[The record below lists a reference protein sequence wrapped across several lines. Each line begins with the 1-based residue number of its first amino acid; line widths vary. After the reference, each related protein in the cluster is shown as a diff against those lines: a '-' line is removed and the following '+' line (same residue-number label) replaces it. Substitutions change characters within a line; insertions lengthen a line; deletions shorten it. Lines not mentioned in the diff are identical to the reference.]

1 MSASSSSLDRLAM
14 TVLQPGFDGVT
25 PPDWLRRAL
34 ADGLGG
40 AVLFARNIVDVPQT
54 AALVAALR
62 EENPAVVVAA
72 DEEGGAVTRFEAGPG
87 SSWPGNRALGV
98 VDDVTRTE
106 QVARAIGRLL
116 AAADVTLNYAPVADV
131 NANPANPVIGIRS
144 FGPDPELVAR
154 HTAAWITGLQAE
166 GVAACAKHFP
176 GHGDTVTDS
185 HLALPTVHA
194 SLEVLRERDLP
205 PFRAAVEAGVQSMM
219 CGHLLVP
226 ALDPDGPATLSR
238 RILTGL
244 LREELGF
251 RGMLVTDAIEMR
263 AVAALHPPGE
273 VAVRALMA
281 GADAICVGVS
291 SPGGESVYALR
302 DAIVAAV
309 RDGRLPEERLAEA
322 AARVLAVADWHTAQ
336 AATRRAAQERPGRG
350 YAEGTDEESVEEGAE
365 KSGEQ
370 LGLEVARAA
379 MRVVVPG
386 APTTGAP
393 TTGAPTT
400 GTPQPVPISEPPLV
414 VHIAPRMSRA
424 VESGA
429 PVGLTRELNELLP
442 GTEGHTITAEA
453 TTLPDLSGD
462 RPVVLVVHDAGRH
475 AWVHE
480 LLATAV
486 QARPDAIVVETGIP
500 AQPVGA
506 VYVTTHGVSRA
517 SERVVARWLTG
528 SERTRPRQEKAE
540 G

>member
-1 MSASSSSLDRLAM
+1 MPARSSSLDRLAM
-14 TVLQPGFDGVT
+14 TVLQPGFDGVA
-25 PPDWLRRAL
+25 PPAWLREAL

-40 AVLFARNIVDVPQT
+40 TVLFARNIVDVGQT
-54 AALVAALR
+54 AALIAALR

-72 DEEGGAVTRFEAGPG
+72 DEEGGAVTRFEAALG

-98 VDDVTRTE
+98 VDDVVRTE
-106 QVARAIGRLL
+106 HVARAIGRLL

-144 FGPDPELVAR
+144 FGPDPDLVAR

-185 HLALPTVHA
+185 HLALATVHA
-194 SLEVLRERDLP
+194 SLDVLRERDLP
-205 PFRAAVEAGVQSMM
+205 PFRAAVEAGVRSIM

-226 ALDPDGPATLSR
+226 ALDPDVPATLSR

-251 RGMLVTDAIEMR
+251 DGMLVTDAIEMR
-263 AVAALHPPGE
+263 AVAALHSPGE
-273 VAVRALMA
+273 VAVRALTA

-302 DAIVAAV
+302 DAIVEAV

-322 AARVLAVADWHTAQ
+322 AARVLALADWHAAQ
-336 AATRRAAQERPGRG
+336 AAERRPAEPATAVDRAA
-350 YAEGTDEESVEEGAE
+350 EE
-365 KSGEQ
+365 
-370 LGLEVARAA
+370 LGLDTARAA
-379 MRVVVPG
+379 MRVVMSDAASVPL
-386 APTTGAP
+386 
-393 TTGAPTT
+393 
-400 GTPQPVPISEPPLV
+400 SRPPLV
-414 VHIAPRMSRA
+414 IHVAPRMSRA
-424 VESGA
+424 VEPGA
-429 PVGLTRELNELLP
+429 PAGLTRELAGLLP
-442 GTEGHTITAEA
+442 GTEGHTIMTEA
-453 TTLPDLSGD
+453 TALPDLSGD

-475 AWVHE
+475 AWVRE
-480 LLATAV
+480 LVATAV
-486 QARPDAIVVETGIP
+486 RARPDAIVVETGIP
-500 AQPVGA
+500 AEAVGA

-528 SERTRPRQEKAE
+528 GEDPRPGQEKAA

>member
-1 MSASSSSLDRLAM
+1 MSASSPGLNRLAM
-14 TVLQPGFDGVT
+14 TVLQPGFDGVE
-25 PPDWLRRAL
+25 PPAWLRRAL

-40 AVLFARNIVDVPQT
+40 TVLFARNIVDVGQT
-54 AALVAALR
+54 ADLVAALR

-72 DEEGGAVTRFEAGPG
+72 DEEGGAVTRFEAGQG

-98 VDDVTRTE
+98 IDDVARTE
-106 QVARAIGRLL
+106 LVGRAIGRLL

-144 FGPDPELVAR
+144 FGPDPDLVAR

-194 SLEVLRERDLP
+194 SLDVLRGRDLP
-205 PFRAAVEAGVQSMM
+205 PFRAAVEAGVRSVM

-251 RGMLVTDAIEMR
+251 DGMLVTDAIEMR
-263 AVAALHPPGE
+263 AVAALHSPGE
-273 VAVRALMA
+273 IAVRALAA
-281 GADAICVGVS
+281 GADAICAGVS

-302 DAIVAAV
+302 DAIVEAV

-322 AARVLAVADWHTAQ
+322 AARVLAVADWH
-336 AATRRAAQERPGRG
+336 AARAAERRAAAPAAPSAAHLNGVEP
-350 YAEGTDEESVEEGAE
+350 ASVSEPVSDED
-365 KSGEQ
+365 
-370 LGLEVARAA
+370 LGLETARAA
-379 MRVVVPG
+379 MRVTPPG
-386 APTTGAP
+386 AAAGPA
-393 TTGAPTT
+393 
-400 GTPQPVPISEPPLV
+400 VPLSRPPLV
-414 VHIAPRMSRA
+414 VHIAPRMSQA

-429 PVGLTRELNELLP
+429 PVGLTRELAGLLP
-442 GTEGHTITAEA
+442 GTEGHTIMAEA
-453 TTLPDLSGD
+453 PTLPDLSGD

-475 AWVHE
+475 TWVSD
-480 LLATAV
+480 LLAEAV

-517 SERVVARWLTG
+517 SDRVVARWLTG
-528 SERTRPRQEKAE
+528 SEQPRSRQEKAA